1 MKKIFIP
8 LLLLLIYTSLTAQKT
23 DVYQR
28 PVQTEPDRDFDALH
42 YCIKLDIDLNEKKL
56 TGQNT
61 ITLVPLRTNL
71 EKVTLDAVSLVV
83 RDVFDVK
90 GTPLSFDQKDE
101 KLNIYLT
108 RPYSY
113 SDTVKFTVNYS
124 LSEQVKG
131 LRFIDKTKHSPL
143 QVSSDC
149 FPDKARQWIPCYDYP
164 HDKVTQEMIVTVDK
178 QYKVLS
184 NGTLLSVAEDHNR
197 GKRTWYWKQNRPHS
211 TYLINLSIADYAVIK
226 DSLGSLPIN
235 YWVYQWNVD
244 DARRSFAK
252 TPYMIDFFNKLY
264 NYKFPWEKYD
274 QVISS
279 YMGGGAEATSATLL
293 GEGAVTDRKAEI
305 DYSYEGIIAHEIAHQ
320 WWGDLITCRSWEHT
334 WMNESFGTY
343 SDYLYKCY
351 SWGKDESDY
360 DLFKKKN
367 SYLNEAH
374 NRYMRPIVFN
384 RYENPGQNFDSH
396 SYPKGASVLHML
408 RFIVG
413 DDTFF
418 RILSTFLHKF
428 EFQAVTTQDF
438 MKCVKEVSGMNM
450 DWFSDQFLFHPGH
463 ASFVITKNWDAASKI
478 LTLKIVQNQDKWEN
492 VPIYTIPV
500 NIGIYTTGGKTIKK
514 VWLNKKT
521 ESFEFRLDSEPLMV
535 RFDEGNFLLKEWTFK
550 MPEEELLYQVKND
563 DVPGRLWA
571 IDELKTFSNSQKTTD
586 TWSDLAVNDKF
597 WAVREAAIRNLS
609 EFHILK
615 KELFHTACG
624 DKNSKVRVAAIKAL
638 GESGDKSLVGQFT
651 KIFETDDSYL
661 VMAEALLAI
670 GKTGTK
676 SSLGFLK
683 EAEKVGS
690 PRDLVKNAAEKAI
703 GMILQSN
710 H

>member
-1 MKKIFIP
+1 
-8 LLLLLIYTSLTAQKT
+8 LTAQKT

-42 YCIKLDIDLNEKKL
+42 YCIKLDIDLNGKKI

-71 EKVTLDAVSLVV
+71 ERVTLDAVSLVV

-90 GTPLSFDQKDE
+90 GTPLTFDQKDE
-101 KLNIYLT
+101 KLQIYLR
-108 RPYSY
+108 RPFSY
-113 SDTVKFTVNYS
+113 TDTVKFTVNYS

-131 LRFIDKTKHSPL
+131 LRFIDKTKYSPL

-184 NGTLLSVAEDHNR
+184 NGSLLSVAEDNNR
-197 GKRTWYWKQNRPHS
+197 GKRTWHWKQNRPHS

-274 QVISS
+274 QVISA

-428 EFQAVTTQDF
+428 EFRAVTTQDF

-463 ASFVITKNWDAASKI
+463 ASFVITKNWDEASKI

-500 NIGIYTTGGKTIKK
+500 NIGIYTSGGKTIKK

-535 RFDEGNFLLKEWTFK
+535 RFDEGNYLLKEWTFK
-550 MPEEELLYQVKND
+550 LPEEELLYQVKND

-624 DKNSKVRVAAIKAL
+624 DKSSKVRVAAIKAL

-670 GKTGTK
+670 GKIGTK

-683 EAEKVGS
+683 EAEKVES
-690 PRDLVKNAAEKAI
+690 PRDVVKNAAEKAV
-703 GMILQSN
+703 GMILQSS

>member
-1 MKKIFIP
+1 MKKIIFP
-8 LLLLLIYTSLTAQKT
+8 LLLLLIYTGLNAQKT

-42 YCIKLDIDLNEKKL
+42 YCIKLDIDLNGKKL

-184 NGTLLSVAEDHNR
+184 NGTLLSVAEDNNR

-274 QVISS
+274 QVISA

-500 NIGIYTTGGKTIKK
+500 NIGIYSPGGKTIKK

-550 MPEEELLYQVKND
+550 LPEEELLYQVKND

-609 EFHILK
+609 EFHIVK

-638 GESGDKSLVGQFT
+638 GESGDKTMVGQFT

-670 GKTGTK
+670 GKTGVK

-690 PRDLVKNAAEKAI
+690 PGDMIKNAAEKAI
-703 GMILQSN
+703 GMILQSS